1 MRLILWALLL
11 FLMLIQCCPPCKEE
25 YPASSAELSKHR
37 KRCDKYAA
45 YGIEQT
51 SRRKE
56 VADRKADRKKRRR
69 LNSVLPGTT
78 LNILPGPVAGS
89 SHSAATPP
97 PDFDEDITM
106 GDAPSPPP
114 PPPSPPPP
122 AANLDK
128 TPAPIVVLPP
138 PPDPA
143 PVPVARRVILHVR
156 DTMQTALNCFRI
168 FRVYP
173 HRPSYDPDAHVE
185 AEDLANFPVD
195 KSRLASLAAEHDQ
208 PDSTPPPPPWPFAN
222 MTIYNI
228 MSWLNTG
235 SSQKSE
241 AEATRLV
248 EEVINAPDFSR
259 EDLRGFNAHRENLR
273 FDKAASGNAPW
284 TRDGWKEVEVEIE
297 IPSGVKDKP
306 PLSFKVPGLH
316 HRSIVEVIK
325 TAFADISSRNFHLAP
340 FTKLYKSASD
350 TITRI
355 YDELYTSD
363 AWIEAHNL
371 LQKQRPEPG
380 CKLERVIAGL
390 MFWSDSTHLADFG
403 TAKAWPIYM
412 YFANLSKYTRAR
424 PNSGACHH
432 MAYIPSLPDRVMD
445 FIGGFTKKSYR
456 KPLIT
461 HCRRALMQQVWRLML
476 DKDFREAYAHGIVIK
491 CFDGI
496 YRRVY
501 PRIFTYS
508 ADYPEKVLLTTIR
521 DKGFCLCPRCLV
533 EKGNVDKMGTPSDM
547 RSRLTRI
554 RTYFW
559 DKVQQARDA
568 IYKAAFAVTSDWV
581 ENILKEYSL
590 VPTVNAFSELL
601 RPYGAEM
608 FPILVVD
615 LLHEFELGVWKA
627 VFTHII
633 RVLYAI
639 PERGT
644 EAVIEF
650 NRRFRMVP
658 TFGVDTIRRITTDA
672 SERKKL
678 AARDYED
685 LLQTIIAVIEGLL
698 PEPLNSMVMRMLFR
712 LAEWHALAK
721 LRMHTDDTL
730 TRFDKSTVIIGRE
743 LRNFRDYTKANYA
756 TKELAGEVAVAPVP
770 PPPLPPTKGKF
781 LNLDTYKFHAIG
793 DYPSTVR
800 FFGTTDS
807 ENSPTAS
814 WPNSSD
820 VRPACERLAPPPILH
835 AVVTPITFHSQKKK
849 LAPTST
855 LRDNRL
861 HLMTFLH
868 DNEDD
873 PAKKD
878 FIPKLKNHLLG
889 RLLQREYDGDEE
901 EFSEEQRKTVKII
914 GQHIYTVQM
923 LRVNYTTYDMRINQ
937 DSINPRTHADV
948 MVISPETGPGAHPF
962 WYARVLGVF
971 HADVLHTGPESRTNG
986 SQSMEFLWVRWFG
999 IEPNYR
1005 SGFKVARLPKVGF
1018 VPEDDPNA
1026 FGFLDPALPGLSGNQ
1041 MIGQIFMLQFGW
1053 IATCSCVTLVG
1064 GIGHASVASALPKDD
1079 LDAEEEEEILAPPD
1093 SSASAANTSAPQK
1106 EQPSAEVPL
1115 ASQQPDAP
1123 ITEIPG
1129 EGIRGHPHGE
1139 GDDNEGGFDSEEDSD
1154 IEPQD
1159 LDSDDSDEGEGSDG
1173 AYDDDVE
1180 QDDND
1185 FASV

>member
-1 MRLILWALLL
+1 
-11 FLMLIQCCPPCKEE
+11 
-25 YPASSAELSKHR
+25 
-37 KRCDKYAA
+37 
-45 YGIEQT
+45 
-51 SRRKE
+51 
-56 VADRKADRKKRRR
+56 
-69 LNSVLPGTT
+69 
-78 LNILPGPVAGS
+78 
-89 SHSAATPP
+89 
-97 PDFDEDITM
+97 
-106 GDAPSPPP
+106 
-114 PPPSPPPP
+114 
-122 AANLDK
+122 
-128 TPAPIVVLPP
+128 
-138 PPDPA
+138 
-143 PVPVARRVILHVR
+143 
-156 DTMQTALNCFRI
+156 MQTALNRFRI

-185 AEDLANFPVD
+185 AEDLANFPAD
-195 KSRLASLAAEHDQ
+195 KDRLASLAADHDQ

-235 SSQKSE
+235 SNQKSE

-248 EEVINAPDFSR
+248 DEVINAPDFSR
-259 EDLRGFNAHRENLR
+259 EDLRGFNTHRENLR
-273 FDKAASGNAPW
+273 FDKAASSDTPW
-284 TRDGWKEVEVEIE
+284 TRDGWKKVEVEIE
-297 IPSGVKDKP
+297 IPLGVKDKS
-306 PLSFKVPGLH
+306 PLSFKVPSLH

-325 TAFADISSRNFHLAP
+325 TTFADISSRNFHLAP

-403 TAKAWPIYM
+403 TAKAWPIYI
-412 YFANLSKYTRAR
+412 YFANLFKYTRAR

-445 FIGGFTKKSYR
+445 FIGGFTKKSHR
-456 KPLIT
+456 KSLIT
-461 HCRRALMQQVWRLML
+461 HCRRELMQAVWRLML

-496 YRRVY
+496 YHRVY

-508 ADYPEKVLLTTIR
+508 ADYPEKVLLATIH

-533 EKGNVDKMGTPSDM
+533 EKGN
-547 RSRLTRI
+547 
-554 RTYFW
+554 
-559 DKVQQARDA
+559 QARDA

-581 ENILKEYSL
+581 ENILKPY

-639 PERGT
+639 PGRGT

-678 AARDYED
+678 AAWDYED

-698 PEPLNSMVMRMLFR
+698 PEPFKSMVMTMLFH

-730 TRFDKSTVIIGRE
+730 ARFDKSTAIIGRE
-743 LRNFRDYTKANYA
+743 LRNFRDYTKENFA
-756 TKELAGEVAVAPVP
+756 TKELDGEVAARARRKKNKAKNALAGSSAPVP
-770 PPPLPPTKGKF
+770 PPPLPPAKGKF
-781 LNLDTYKFHAIG
+781 LNLDTYKFHALG

-807 ENSPTAS
+807 YSTVTGELAHHLVKRLYRRTNKNNALKQMAKLERREARLRKARTAADSP
-814 WPNSSD
+814 
-820 VRPACERLAPPPILH
+820 RRRH
-835 AVVTPITFHSQKKK
+835 AHHVPFSQKEARAYVDIEVHHHI
-849 LAPTST
+849 APS
-855 LRDNRL
+855 RNNRL

-901 EFSEEQRKTVKII
+901 EFSDEQRKTVKII

-923 LRVNYTTYDMRINQ
+923 LRVNYTTYDMRIDQ
-937 DSINPRTHADV
+937 DSVNPRTHADV
-948 MVISPETGPGAHPF
+948 MVIYPETGPGAHPF

-1018 VPEDDPNA
+1018 VQEDDPNA
-1026 FGFLDPALPGLSGNQ
+1026 FVFLDPALVLRGCHLVPAFAVGHTSALLKTVSPTAARPLGESDDWANFYVTIWVDRD
-1041 MIGQIFMLQFGW
+1041 MFMRYIG
-1053 IATCSCVTLVG
+1053 G
-1064 GIGHASVASALPKDD
+1064 GIGHASIASALPKDD

-1093 SSASAANTSAPQK
+1093 SSALGASTLASQE

-1123 ITEIPG
+1123 IAEIPG
-1129 EGIRGHPHGE
+1129 EGSRGHPDGE
-1139 GDDNEGGFDSEEDSD
+1139 GDDNGGGFDSEEDSD
-1154 IEPQD
+1154 VEPQD

-1173 AYDDDVE
+1173 AYDDDAE
-1180 QDDND
+1180 QDDNG